1 MDAAHLEMLSRG
13 APGFA
18 CHKEG
23 ESRKSPEQQ
32 RARAQGDPNDKTLK
46 TRAGAISNRVPKARG
61 AEFYPS
67 SLEKGVRSERS
78 LKLAVAEMYVKGIS
92 TRKVTDVRQ
101 ELCDLDISSAQVSRA
116 TAELDGE
123 LEAWR
128 RRPIGKLT
136 YLNLDARYEKVRH
149 GDTVVSA
156 AMLTGIGVLPDG
168 QRTILGVSCSLSEA
182 EVHWREFLKSLM
194 DSELHGV
201 QLVVSDEHAGFRAAD
216 RAIFPGAA

>member
-1 MDAAHLEMLSRG
+1 MQFRLSEKASVIGR
-13 APGFA
+13 
-18 CHKEG
+18 E
-23 ESRKSPEQQ
+23 
-32 RARAQGDPNDKTLK
+32 ARTGVTS
-46 TRAGAISNRVPKARG
+46 IRVPQARG
-61 AEFYPS
+61 VEFYRS
-67 SLEKGVRSERS
+67 SLEKGARSERA
-78 LKLAVAEMYVKGIS
+78 LTLAIAEIYVKGIS
-92 TRKVTDVRQ
+92 ACKVTDVRQ
-101 ELCDLDISSAQVSRA
+101 ELCGLDISSAQVSRA

-128 RRPIGKLT
+128 QRPIGKLT

-201 QLVVSDEHAGFRAAD
+201 QLVVSDEHAGFRAAG